1 MTPARGFGL
10 GKGSLLW
17 EKPQASSV
25 ISQQKAGLL
34 KSCVVLSE
42 SLSISELQFLIALA
56 SS

>member
-1 MTPARGFGL
+1 MTPAHGLGL

-34 KSCVVLSE
+34 KSCVVLGE
-42 SLSISELQFLIALA
+42 SLSISEPQVLIALTL
-56 SS
+56 S